1 MAKVEGLNLRGAR
14 WYVRIIIPD
23 DLREAYGKDRVNV
36 ALGTSDRREA
46 VELATIKR
54 AEWLADFAARRSAAN
69 PTPLD
74 VVRPELARVLA
85 ARVRAAVLADDD
97 RVRSDLPLLAEMVHI
112 RRELQKRREN
122 PLTIPQW
129 DPQQPRVDD
138 LTGATEEEVRELA
151 ELNAVLEGRAAL
163 DLARGNLA
171 AVLPLA
177 HAEAA
182 KLGVSFD
189 PKAPGAREALL
200 QCLRAY
206 RTAHRELLA
215 RDLGEPI
222 ETPEAPTL
230 PSPLPA
236 AVAAAERPLRAV
248 YERWQKS
255 GASPKSADSIAAYGR
270 ALAQFEEWRP
280 GVALAS
286 ITRDMGDQYAG
297 WLRENCRTP
306 KTARDRLTALK
317 SLLKYA
323 AETLEWIP
331 KQPWRG
337 LDIKAKTTLK
347 RRPWSPSELTT
358 LFGSPLHQ
366 RYELPDAK
374 NAGRDAAYWIPLLGL
389 YSGSR
394 LGELCQLRAEDVQTV
409 DGVPVLVLTDEG
421 EGQSIKSEAGH
432 RSVPIHSDLIRL
444 GFLRYVENLRAT
456 GAESLWPALPL
467 RKGKPSDYFG
477 RWFLQLRKD
486 LGLTDP
492 ALDFHCFRH
501 TVRPKMRQGGASETT
516 MDKVTGHKSRGSIG
530 TVVYDHWTL
539 QEIRSA
545 VEAIQYPELTLP
557 VVSPCA
563 GKDREGH

>member
-1 MAKVEGLNLRGAR
+1 MAKVEGLNLRGSR

-36 ALGTSDRREA
+36 ALGTSERREA

-54 AEWLADFAARRSAAN
+54 AEWLADFAARRSEAK
-69 PTPLD
+69 PSPVDIVT
-74 VVRPELARVLA
+74 PELARVLA
-85 ARVRAAVLADDD
+85 ERVRASVLAEDD
-97 RVRSDLPLLAEMVHI
+97 RVRSDLPLLAEMVHM
-112 RRELQKRREN
+112 RRELQKRRDN
-122 PLTIPQW
+122 RLRIPQW
-129 DPQQPRVDD
+129 DLPEPRLDD
-138 LTGATEEEVRELA
+138 LTGATEEELRELA
-151 ELNAVLEGRAAL
+151 ELNAVLEGRASV
-163 DLARGNLA
+163 DLARVNLA

-177 HAEAA
+177 TAEAA

-189 PKAPGAREALL
+189 PRTPGAREALL

-206 RTAHRELLA
+206 RTAHRELTM
-215 RDLGEPI
+215 RDAGEPV
-222 ETPEAPTL
+222 ETPEAPA
-230 PSPLPA
+230 LPA
-236 AVAAAERPLRAV
+236 ALPSGSAAPERSLRAV

-270 ALAQFEEWRP
+270 ALAQFEAWRP
-280 GVALAS
+280 GVTLAS
-286 ITRDMGDQYAG
+286 INRDMGDQYAG
-297 WLRENCRTP
+297 WLRENCGTP

-337 LDIKAKTTLK
+337 LDIKSTTTHK
-347 RRPWSPSELTT
+347 RRPWSDAELST

-421 EGQSIKSEAGH
+421 EGQSIKSAAGH

-444 GFLRYVENLRAT
+444 GFLRYAEAIRAT
-456 GAESLWPALPL
+456 GAASLWPALPL
-467 RKGKPSDYFG
+467 RGGKPSDYFG

-486 LGLTDP
+486 LGLKDP
-492 ALDFHCFRH
+492 NLDFHCFRH
-501 TVRPKMRQGGASETT
+501 TVRPKMRRGGASETT

-539 QEIRSA
+539 QEIRAA
-545 VEAIQYPELTLP
+545 VEAIQYPELKLP
-557 VVSPCA
+557 AVSPHA
-563 GKDREGH
+563 NRERP